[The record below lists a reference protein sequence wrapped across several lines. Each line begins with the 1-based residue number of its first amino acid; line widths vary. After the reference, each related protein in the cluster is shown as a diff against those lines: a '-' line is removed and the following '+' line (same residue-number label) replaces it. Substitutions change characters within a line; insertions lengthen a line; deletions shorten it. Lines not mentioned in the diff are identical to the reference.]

1 MRHTLK
7 QIIPM
12 LSWAKSYSKV
22 TFTKDLVASII
33 ITMMFIPQA
42 LAYALLAGLPPQL
55 GLYASILPLLA
66 YAVFGTSGA
75 LSVGPFAIASIMTAT
90 ALNAAF
96 SGELSSQVSLPTDY
110 IAGAVVLAFLSG
122 LFLLLFG
129 FLRLGFLSNFLSFP
143 VVSGFISAS
152 ALVIGSSQLG
162 NLLGISASGDT
173 LLEVFSAVIAEIDH
187 IKTDTLLL
195 GAGAFI
201 LLFFGPKIIK
211 SIAITFHANKLMAE
225 LLSKTVPIL
234 VMLIS
239 VACVIGFDLEA
250 KGVDV
255 IGDIPA
261 LLPVLSIPNV
271 TTYSWS
277 YEVWESLISSAV
289 LISIIGFVSSL
300 SIAQTFAAKKRQR
313 INPNQEALALGF
325 ANLGSGLSGG
335 FPVSAS
341 LSRSAVSFNAGAET
355 PATGAFT
362 AIALGFATLYLTPY
376 LHDLPIATLAAMIL
390 VAVISLVDLKAIK
403 RSWQYSRQ
411 DFSALLLTVVLTLV
425 QGVEAGLI
433 SGVLLS
439 IALHLYR
446 SSNPHVA
453 ELGRVPDTEHFRNIE
468 RHNVITQPN
477 LIFFRV
483 DESLYFAN
491 ARFLED
497 KINELVAEHPEANHF
512 VMVCSSIND
521 IDASALESLF
531 SINHYLQE
539 AGMKSHLSEV
549 KGPVLDRL
557 KRSDFLDQLTG
568 NVYLS
573 NYDAW
578 SDLSAS

>member
-1 MRHTLK
+1 
-7 QIIPM
+7 M
-12 LSWAKSYSKV
+12 LSWARHYSKA
-22 TFTKDLVASII
+22 TFTKDLIASVV
-33 ITMMFIPQA
+33 ITMMLIPQA

-90 ALNAAF
+90 ALNAVF
-96 SGELSSQVSLPTDY
+96 SGDMASQLNSQADY

-122 LFLLLFG
+122 IFLLLFG

-162 NLLGISASGDT
+162 NLLGISAQGDT
-173 LLEVFSAVIAEIDH
+173 LLEVIKAVVGEIDH
-187 IKTDTLLL
+187 IHTDTLIL
-195 GAGAFI
+195 GIGAFI
-201 LLFFGPKIIK
+201 FLFFAPKLIK
-211 SIAITFHANKLMAE
+211 ALAINFHANQLLAE

-234 VMLIS
+234 AMLIS
-239 VACVIGFDLEA
+239 VAYVLFFDLES
-250 KGVDV
+250 KGVAV

-261 LLPVLSIPNV
+261 MLPSLSLPNV
-271 TTYSWS
+271 SDYTWS
-277 YEVWESLISSAV
+277 YEIWKSLISSAV

-300 SIAQTFAAKKRQR
+300 SVAQTFAAKKRQR
-313 INPNQEALALGF
+313 INPNQEAIALGF

-355 PATGAFT
+355 PAAGALT
-362 AIALGFATLYLTPY
+362 AMGVAIATLYLTPY
-376 LHDLPIATLAAMIL
+376 LYHLPIATLAAMIL
-390 VAVISLVDLKAIK
+390 VAVISLIDLDAIK
-403 RSWQYSRQ
+403 RSWQYSQ
-411 DFSALLLTVVLTLV
+411 KDFSALLLTVLLTLV

-433 SGVLLS
+433 SGVILS

-446 SSNPHVA
+446 SSHPHVA

-477 LIFFRV
+477 LIFFRI

-497 KINELVAEHPEANHF
+497 KINELVAEHPKADHL
-512 VMVCSSIND
+512 VLVCSSIND

-531 SINHYLQE
+531 SINNYLQE
-539 AGMKSHLSEV
+539 AGMNAHLTEV

-557 KRSDFLDQLTG
+557 KRSDFLEHLTG

-578 SDLSAS
+578 VDLIPIDLGNLSE

>member
-1 MRHTLK
+1 
-7 QIIPM
+7 M
-12 LSWAKSYSKV
+12 LSWARHYSKA
-22 TFTKDLVASII
+22 TFTKDLIASVV
-33 ITMMFIPQA
+33 ITMMLIPQA

-90 ALNAAF
+90 ALNAVF
-96 SGELSSQVSLPTDY
+96 SGDMASQLNSQADY

-122 LFLLLFG
+122 IFLLLFG

-162 NLLGISASGDT
+162 NLLGISAQGDT
-173 LLEVFSAVIAEIDH
+173 LLEVIKAVVGEIDH
-187 IKTDTLLL
+187 IHTDTLIL
-195 GAGAFI
+195 GIGAFI
-201 LLFFGPKIIK
+201 FLFFAPKLIK
-211 SIAITFHANKLMAE
+211 ALAINFHANQLLAE

-234 VMLIS
+234 AMLIS
-239 VACVIGFDLEA
+239 VAYVLFFDLES
-250 KGVDV
+250 KGVAV

-261 LLPVLSIPNV
+261 MLPSLSLPNV
-271 TTYSWS
+271 SDYTWS
-277 YEVWESLISSAV
+277 YEIWKSLISSAV

-300 SIAQTFAAKKRQR
+300 SVAQTFAAKKRQR
-313 INPNQEALALGF
+313 INPNQEAIALGF

-355 PATGAFT
+355 PAAGALT
-362 AIALGFATLYLTPY
+362 AMGVAIATLYLTPY
-376 LHDLPIATLAAMIL
+376 LYHLPIATLAAMIL
-390 VAVISLVDLKAIK
+390 VAVISLIDLDAIK
-403 RSWQYSRQ
+403 RSWQYSQ
-411 DFSALLLTVVLTLV
+411 KDFSALLLTVLLTLV

-433 SGVLLS
+433 SGVILS

-446 SSNPHVA
+446 SSHPHVA

-477 LIFFRV
+477 LIFFRI

-497 KINELVAEHPEANHF
+497 KINELVAEHPKADHL
-512 VMVCSSIND
+512 VLVCSSIND

-531 SINHYLQE
+531 SINNYLQE
-539 AGMKSHLSEV
+539 AGMNAHLTEV

-557 KRSDFLDQLTG
+557 KRSDFLEHLTG

-578 SDLSAS
+578 VDLTPIDLGNLSE

>member
-1 MRHTLK
+1 
-7 QIIPM
+7 M
-12 LSWAKSYSKV
+12 LSWARHYSKA
-22 TFTKDLVASII
+22 TFTKDLIASVV
-33 ITMMFIPQA
+33 ITMMLIPQA

-90 ALNAAF
+90 ALNAVF
-96 SGELSSQVSLPTDY
+96 SGDMASQLNSQADY

-122 LFLLLFG
+122 IFLLLFG

-162 NLLGISASGDT
+162 NLLGISAQGDT
-173 LLEVFSAVIAEIDH
+173 LLEVIKAVVGEIDH
-187 IKTDTLLL
+187 IHTDTLIL
-195 GAGAFI
+195 GIGAFI
-201 LLFFGPKIIK
+201 FLFFAPKLIK
-211 SIAITFHANKLMAE
+211 ALAINFHANQLLAE

-234 VMLIS
+234 AMLIS
-239 VACVIGFDLEA
+239 VAYVLFFDLES
-250 KGVDV
+250 KGVAV

-261 LLPVLSIPNV
+261 MLPSLSLPNV
-271 TTYSWS
+271 SDYTWS
-277 YEVWESLISSAV
+277 YEIWKSLISSAV

-300 SIAQTFAAKKRQR
+300 SVAQTFAAKKRQR
-313 INPNQEALALGF
+313 INPNQEAIALGF
-325 ANLGSGLSGG
+325 ANMGSGLSGG

-355 PATGAFT
+355 PAAGALT
-362 AIALGFATLYLTPY
+362 AMGVAIATLYLTPY
-376 LHDLPIATLAAMIL
+376 LYHLPIATLAAMIL
-390 VAVISLVDLKAIK
+390 VAVISLIDLDAIK
-403 RSWQYSRQ
+403 RSWQYSQ
-411 DFSALLLTVVLTLV
+411 KDFSALLLTVLLTLV

-433 SGVLLS
+433 SGVILS

-446 SSNPHVA
+446 SSHPHVA

-477 LIFFRV
+477 LIFFRI

-497 KINELVAEHPEANHF
+497 KINELVAEHPKADHL
-512 VMVCSSIND
+512 VLVCSSIND

-531 SINHYLQE
+531 SINNYLQE
-539 AGMKSHLSEV
+539 AGMKAHLTEV

-557 KRSDFLDQLTG
+557 KRSDFLEHLTG

-578 SDLSAS
+578 VDLIPIDLGNLSE

>member
-1 MRHTLK
+1 
-7 QIIPM
+7 M
-12 LSWAKSYSKV
+12 LSWARHYSKA
-22 TFTKDLVASII
+22 TFTKDLIASVV
-33 ITMMFIPQA
+33 ITMMLIPQA

-96 SGELSSQVSLPTDY
+96 SGDMASQLNSQADY

-129 FLRLGFLSNFLSFP
+129 ILRLGFLSNFLSFP

-162 NLLGISASGDT
+162 NLLGISAQGDT
-173 LLEVFSAVIAEIDH
+173 LLEVIKAVVGEIDH
-187 IKTDTLLL
+187 IHTDTFIL
-195 GAGAFI
+195 GVGAFI
-201 LLFFGPKIIK
+201 FLFFAPKIIK
-211 SIAITFHANKLMAE
+211 PLAITFHANPLLAE
-225 LLSKTVPIL
+225 VLSKTAPIL
-234 VMLIS
+234 AMLIS
-239 VACVIGFDLEA
+239 VAYVLFFDLES
-250 KGVDV
+250 KGVAV
-255 IGDIPA
+255 IGNIPA
-261 LLPVLSIPNV
+261 MLPSLSLPNISEY
-271 TTYSWS
+271 TWT
-277 YEVWESLISSAV
+277 YEVWKSLINSAI

-300 SIAQTFAAKKRQR
+300 SVAQTFAAKKRQR
-313 INPNQEALALGF
+313 INPNQEAVALGF
-325 ANLGSGLSGG
+325 ANLGSGFSGG

-355 PATGAFT
+355 PAAGALT
-362 AIALGFATLYLTPY
+362 AMGLGFATLYLTPY
-376 LHDLPIATLAAMIL
+376 LYHLPIATLAAMIL
-390 VAVISLVDLKAIK
+390 VAVISLIDLGAIK
-403 RSWQYSRQ
+403 RSWQYSQ
-411 DFSALLLTVVLTLV
+411 KDFSALLITVVLTLL
-425 QGVEAGLI
+425 QGVETGLI
-433 SGVLLS
+433 SGVVLS

-446 SSNPHVA
+446 SSHPHVA

-497 KINELVAEHPEANHF
+497 KINELVAEHPKANHL
-512 VMVCSSIND
+512 VLVCSSIND

-531 SINHYLQE
+531 SVNNYLQE
-539 AGMKSHLSEV
+539 AGMKAHLTEV

-557 KRSDFLDQLTG
+557 KRSDFLEHLTG
-568 NVYLS
+568 SVYLS
-573 NYDAW
+573 TYDAW
-578 SDLSAS
+578 VDLAG

>member
-1 MRHTLK
+1 M
-7 QIIPM
+7 M
-12 LSWAKSYSKV
+12 L
-22 TFTKDLVASII
+22 
-33 ITMMFIPQA
+33 IPQA

-55 GLYASILPLLA
+55 GLYASILPLMA

-96 SGELSSQVSLPTDY
+96 SGEMTSQISLQADY

-143 VVSGFISAS
+143 VISGFISAS

-162 NLLGISASGDT
+162 NLLGISAKGDT
-173 LLEVFSAVIAEIDH
+173 LLDVLSAVVTEIDH
-187 IKTDTLLL
+187 VHINTLIL
-195 GAGAFI
+195 GISAFI
-201 LLFFGPKIIK
+201 FLFFAPKVIK
-211 SIAITFHANKLMAE
+211 LLAIRLHANHFLAE
-225 LLSKTVPIL
+225 ILSKTAPIL
-234 VMLIS
+234 AMLIS
-239 VACVIGFDLEA
+239 VSYVVGFELEST
-250 KGVDV
+250 GVVV

-261 LLPVLSIPNV
+261 MLPHLSLPNISAYAW
-271 TTYSWS
+271 TYDTWK
-277 YEVWESLISSAV
+277 SLVSSAV

-300 SIAQTFAAKKRQR
+300 SVAQTFAAKKRQR
-313 INPNQEALALGF
+313 INPNQEAIALGF
-325 ANLGSGLSGG
+325 ANLGSGISGG

-355 PATGAFT
+355 PAAGALT
-362 AIALGFATLYLTPY
+362 AIGVGIATLYLTPY
-376 LHDLPIATLAAMIL
+376 LYHLPIAILAAMIL
-390 VAVISLVDLKAIK
+390 VAVISLIDLGAIK
-403 RSWQYSRQ
+403 RSWQYSPQ
-411 DFSALLLTVVLTLV
+411 DFSALLLTVVLTLS

-433 SGVLLS
+433 SGVVLS

-446 SSNPHVA
+446 SSHPHVA

-497 KINELVAEHPEANHF
+497 KINGLVAEHPKANHL
-512 VMVCSSIND
+512 VLVCSSIND

-531 SINHYLQE
+531 SVNNYLQE
-539 AGMKSHLSEV
+539 AGMKAHLTEV

-557 KRSDFLDQLTG
+557 KRSDFLEHLTG

-578 SDLSAS
+578 VDLTN